1 MVVAGTVKYLIDC
14 EMVMVF
20 ISSYLVYMNA
30 DVWCNRRKVMYNVTH
45 ERAPGNGPGC
55 GDSFAATAACRTN
68 RIVVRGFMTSKTC
81 SKGFTLTELLV
92 VITVIAIL
100 SLIAIPQFNSY
111 RAKSYNAA
119 AVSDMRNFM
128 AVMEGFYH
136 DIKIYPTL

>member
-1 MVVAGTVKYLIDC
+1 
-14 EMVMVF
+14 
-20 ISSYLVYMNA
+20 
-30 DVWCNRRKVMYNVTH
+30 
-45 ERAPGNGPGC
+45 
-55 GDSFAATAACRTN
+55 
-68 RIVVRGFMTSKTC
+68 MTSKTC